1 MFFGNDTMHGNGT
14 MPRLQVWVIVNP
26 TSGHGRGKVLLHSIQ
41 KALWREFRDCVTRV
55 HTASKIISG
64 IDAEDS
70 VMCNGDTLPGLPL
83 NAARPSEFSNGQL
96 DQADKNTDDEST
108 RSNRGG
114 GMQVDIIVTEHK
126 TRGQEIAEYLTKIVV
141 ASRLRRC
148 LDEAAAADASTLAGI
163 NNKKQS
169 DLLHIFV
176 AVGGDGSLNDVVNG
190 LCRGTLEAFR
200 EIIPTCVKTDTTST
214 GELDSV
220 RYYWQSLEDRSILRH
235 FLPPLIYIL
244 AGTGTDFARLNLC
257 CSDEKEFV
265 NLLRGL
271 WGPSTPSSSPA
282 SSENVVN
289 GANRNTITTTNNKHN
304 SHGSNS
310 TRGRHSRKHG
320 KNALASFGFDVYDV
334 DVGRVSFPRS
344 GQSYFFINECS
355 CGLSCDVIEKCE
367 NYKRS
372 KFLSLAGGR
381 IMFAAASI
389 ISVFQVRPKPFRFFP
404 LPEVA
409 SLPSNR
415 LIPRCIASEL
425 LHPHIL
431 MNDAAIQGVQRDL
444 QWVKTSAG
452 VEALPEMEP
461 LRFGANYYAYD
472 AKMVRVTPDHAASA
486 NGGEVVINPFYSD
499 QSCRDAKTPD
509 EIVAAINDTDVPGR
523 WICMQSS
530 VLAFANG
537 RWFGGGLQVAPH
549 ANPTDGQ
556 LSVTSWFAGFGKFVS
571 HALSLYS
578 GNHTHWPFTTIWNT
592 TRTIIDVD
600 TRSYHHS
607 AANNSASRTELLM
620 ASCETDGEIRQRLPA
635 VIEMCS
641 VVTML
646 VPRGKATRI
655 MCNKNYGKCV
665 NGKAC

>member
-1 MFFGNDTMHGNGT
+1 MLFGNDTMHENNT
-14 MPRLQVWVIVNP
+14 MPRLQVWVIINP

-55 HTASKIISG
+55 HAASEFMPGS
-64 IDAEDS
+64 DAEDS
-70 VMCNGDTLPGLPL
+70 VMRNGDTLQGSPL
-83 NAARPSEFSNGQL
+83 SAARPPEFSDGQPE
-96 DQADKNTDDEST
+96 QAGSNTDEESM
-108 RSNRGG
+108 RYNRGG
-114 GMQVDIIVTEHK
+114 GMQVDIIVTEHN
-126 TRGQEIAEYLTKIVV
+126 TRGQEIAEHLTKTAV

-148 LDEAAAADASTLAGI
+148 LEKKTAADASTLAVI
-163 NNKKQS
+163 NNEKKQL
-169 DLLHIFV
+169 DLLHVFV

-190 LCRGTLEAFR
+190 LCRGTLGAFR
-200 EIIPTCVKTDTTST
+200 EIIPTCVKTDTTFT

-220 RYYWQSLEDRSILRH
+220 RYYWKSLEDRSILRH

-257 CSDEKEFV
+257 CRDEQEFV

-271 WGPSTPSSSPA
+271 WGQPTPCSSPA
-282 SSENVVN
+282 LSENVVN
-289 GANRNTITTTNNKHN
+289 GAYRSTTTSNCNN
-304 SHGSNS
+304 HGSNS
-310 TRGRHSRKHG
+310 TRGRYSRINEN
-320 KNALASFGFDVYDV
+320 NALTSLGFDVYDV

-344 GQSYFFINECS
+344 GRSYFFINECS

-372 KFLSLAGGR
+372 KILSLAGGR
-381 IMFAAASI
+381 IMFAVASI
-389 ISVFQVRPKPFRFFP
+389 VSVFQIRPKSFRFVP

-415 LIPRCIASEL
+415 LIPRRIANEM

-444 QWVKTSAG
+444 QWVKTSVG
-452 VEALPEMEP
+452 VEALPAMEP

-472 AKMVRVTPDHAASA
+472 AKMLRVAPDHAAPA
-486 NGGEVVINPFYSD
+486 NTGEAVINPFYSD
-499 QSCRDAKTPD
+499 QCCRDAKTPE
-509 EIVAAINDTDVPGR
+509 EIIAAINDTDVPGR
-523 WICMQSS
+523 WICLKSS

-571 HALSLYS
+571 HIPSLYS

-620 ASCETDGEIRQRLPA
+620 ASCETDGEIRERLPA

-646 VPRGKATRI
+646 VPKGRATRT
-655 MCNKNYGKCV
+655 MCNKNYGTGV
-665 NGKAC
+665 NGRAR